1 MGKVTDIIFKINML
15 IRLLNNGYY
24 DNISKLAWA
33 VSPQQRALMCFLRD
47 VLYLRVSYVYI

>member
-24 DNISKLAWA
+24 DNISKLA
-33 VSPQQRALMCFLRD
+33 
-47 VLYLRVSYVYI
+47 